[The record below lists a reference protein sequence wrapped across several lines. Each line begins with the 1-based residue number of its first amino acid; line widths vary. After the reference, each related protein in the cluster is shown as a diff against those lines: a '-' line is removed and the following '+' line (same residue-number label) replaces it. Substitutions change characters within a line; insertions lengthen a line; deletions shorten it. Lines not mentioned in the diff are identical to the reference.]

1 MEQMWDSCN
10 YQGTRLLVRCN
21 ENYVKILAHRINE
34 REGKIAEE
42 YQHGFLKAVVYS
54 CNGIT

>member
-1 MEQMWDSCN
+1 MWDSCN